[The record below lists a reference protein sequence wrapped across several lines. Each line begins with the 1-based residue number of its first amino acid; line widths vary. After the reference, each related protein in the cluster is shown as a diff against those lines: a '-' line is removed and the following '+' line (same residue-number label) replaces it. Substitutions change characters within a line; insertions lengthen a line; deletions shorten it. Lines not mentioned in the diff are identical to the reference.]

1 MGLSEVMAERLS
13 RKELYDL
20 VWSEPLKT
28 LCSRSGISD
37 VALKKTCARAEIP
50 APQRGYWAKKDA
62 GKPIFQVALPI
73 RQSYWYQDWKKEELL
88 GPVPP
93 PFEFSEP
100 IEAARERIAKV
111 IGKVS
116 VPREVRVRHPA
127 IDRHFKED
135 ETRRESNMPLHIQC
149 RRTSRRLILPFERRR
164 LRILNILFLAVGRM
178 NGKPSFYRS

>member
-1 MGLSEVMAERLS
+1 VISAVIVVSLST
-13 RKELYDL
+13 
-20 VWSEPLKT
+20 P
-28 LCSRSGISD
+28 SGTVLFDSC
-37 VALKKTCARAEIP
+37 VVLFSLGCNP
-50 APQRGYWAKKDA
+50 YF
-62 GKPIFQVALPI
+62 GKPSGTESAVSGAPA
-73 RQSYWYQDWKKEELL
+73 
-88 GPVPP
+88 VPP

-111 IGKVS
+111 IGKVT
-116 VPREVRVRHPA
+116 VPREVRVWHPA